1 MDGALFKGVFQS
13 SNHFFFCGMISLE
26 IKLDNIFLKK
36 LLLLKGR
43 DGRGGG
49 LFEWSFQF
57 HSLPGDLEQSVS
69 SAPSAQSRVPS
80 HNCSK
85 RMQVDPDMHSSSPN
99 GHFSGLKAVSTL
111 VSLPVNPSSSSSI
124 KTSDSK
130 LTNFAKM
137 SMLI

>member
-1 MDGALFKGVFQS
+1 MKTNRLLIYYFICLFILHYFVMS
-13 SNHFFFCGMISLE
+13 FFF
-26 IKLDNIFLKK
+26 KK

-80 HNCSK
+80 HSCSK
-85 RMQVDPDMHSSSPN
+85 RMQVDPDMHSSSPS

-130 LTNFAKM
+130 LTNFAKTFI
-137 SMLI
+137 LI